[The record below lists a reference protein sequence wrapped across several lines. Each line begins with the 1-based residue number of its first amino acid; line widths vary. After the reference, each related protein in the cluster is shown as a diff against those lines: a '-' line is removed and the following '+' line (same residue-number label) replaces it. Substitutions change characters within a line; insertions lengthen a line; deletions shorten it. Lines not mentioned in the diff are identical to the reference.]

1 MIIVPTVRNTGS
13 HFLVDL
19 LGYDINKALPWKQSH
34 NATEDSLIFDHIS
47 KYNTHFSLPLIRENL
62 TIIPLRHPVLV
73 AKSWND
79 RKRDTAE
86 LVDSWEVLVNEID
99 PLEPYYL
106 PLDVLDR
113 QDYLDRLNTA
123 TGRSMVTDWGAK
135 GVIHNN
141 QAMRY
146 TDIKPSAEIVALC
159 ERIKPFLDRFYE

>member
-1 MIIVPTVRNTGS
+1 M
-13 HFLVDL
+13 
-19 LGYDINKALPWKQSH
+19 
-34 NATEDSLIFDHIS
+34 
-47 KYNTHFSLPLIRENL
+47 
-62 TIIPLRHPVLV
+62 
-73 AKSWND
+73 AKSWDD
-79 RKRDTAE
+79 RRRDKAE
-86 LVDSWEVLVNEID
+86 LIDSWEVLVNEID

-106 PLDVLDR
+106 PLDVPDR